1 MSSEC
6 FDALRL
12 LYSTDS
18 SFTAEE
24 REPYMKR
31 CQQPRVQNPETKEKL
46 QTQDFLNTRGVGA
59 ESITSD
65 RSDCWCKCCLGM
77 SLKRPPFSGGTGFT
91 VAV

>member
-46 QTQDFLNTRGVGA
+46 QTQDFLNTAGRGEEWVRNPSRPTDPTAGA
-59 ESITSD
+59 NAA
-65 RSDCWCKCCLGM
+65 W
-77 SLKRPPFSGGTGFT
+77 
-91 VAV
+91 V